1 MCSGASNDNNDSLL
15 KQLYL
20 NTSLLLK
27 TSEITGLNLKK
38 IEQILSTIA
47 MKNQLSLL
55 V

>member
-1 MCSGASNDNNDSLL
+1 MSISRFFANPVR
-15 KQLYL
+15 
-20 NTSLLLK
+20 
-27 TSEITGLNLKK
+27 LNLKK